1 MLNICFKYA
10 CAREKTVF
18 LVKNKCIFSVLE
30 IRFSFRGRPQGAP
43 LHSECSWRRLDCSLM
58 SVC

>member
-10 CAREKTVF
+10 CAREKTAF

-30 IRFSFRGRPQGAP
+30 IRFSFFLLGVARKGLHFILNARGDVLIA
-43 LHSECSWRRLDCSLM
+43 S
-58 SVC
+58 

>member
-10 CAREKTVF
+10 CAREKTAF

-30 IRFSFRGRPQGAP
+30 IRFSFFFLLGVARKGLHFILNARGDVLIAR
-43 LHSECSWRRLDCSLM
+43 
-58 SVC
+58 